1 MDEAAAAG
9 KAVSI
14 QVEKFNPAMRLYR
27 RPGFKTKEGQKRLQP
42 GALNRRGIGRYSVPV
57 LIVSESTLF
66 ISRRFAGA
74 NRCPLRIP
82 AGQPFAC
89 KRSGALREYRAVAVP
104 VAQGPARHQEDFE
117 RAKLRMCDRINC
129 LRDAEVLRA

>member
-42 GALNRRGIGRYSVPV
+42 GALNR
-57 LIVSESTLF
+57 
-66 ISRRFAGA
+66 
-74 NRCPLRIP
+74 
-82 AGQPFAC
+82 
-89 KRSGALREYRAVAVP
+89 
-104 VAQGPARHQEDFE
+104 
-117 RAKLRMCDRINC
+117 AKLRMCDRINC
-129 LRDAEVLRA
+129 LRDAEVLRSNKLQREPLASAGRNHFVLGTCGAGRHGCRVRSASHELQRHSAVRSL